1 MAKRWKAETPAMM
14 AELRELMAAWDK
26 YDDAE
31 ASEEYVKQW
40 CEAKGYG
47 LGNVM
52 NPFRLMLVGELK
64 GPHMFEVTAVLGK
77 EETLRRMDVALS
89 IIKN

>member
-1 MAKRWKAETPAMM
+1 MM
-14 AELRELMAAWDK
+14 RELRDVMAAWDN
-26 YDDAE
+26 YDDPD
-31 ASEEYVKQW
+31 ASESHVKKW
-40 CEAKGYG
+40 CEEKGYG

-77 EETLRRMDVALS
+77 EETLRRMDAALEVLP
-89 IIKN
+89 K

>member
-14 AELRELMAAWDK
+14 AELRELMAAWDN
-26 YDDAE
+26 YDNAE
-31 ASEEYVKQW
+31 TTEEYVKQW

-77 EETLRRMDVALS
+77 EETLRRMDIALNT
-89 IIKN
+89 IK